1 MAVGVPAASMGHST
15 EFRSRVTFSRD
26 GKWDPPDVRSLK
38 FETGG
43 CAVGKRCR
51 RRTPKWS
58 VPALDLCSGD
68 GLDPRIVPNPA
79 GAVILLTTTERGKD
93 LQKTFPYHPRSKSF
107 WKYGR
112 LSSGTRE

>member
-1 MAVGVPAASMGHST
+1 MAVGVPAASMGLST

-51 RRTPKWS
+51 WAYPKM
-58 VPALDLCSGD
+58 VGP
-68 GLDPRIVPNPA
+68 
-79 GAVILLTTTERGKD
+79 GARFVLG
-93 LQKTFPYHPRSKSF
+93 
-107 WKYGR
+107 
-112 LSSGTRE
+112 